1 MDMKKGTGQHTCIHS
16 WGGSREHRKLVE
28 STHFLLVFIKKL
40 KPSVRFGG
48 HGVVGEGGTFW
59 SKALKKATRGTQM
72 DKGGSR
78 KEGKAEVCSQQ
89 QQVLGEGAELPNL
102 SWSL

>member
-16 WGGSREHRKLVE
+16 WGGSREH
-28 STHFLLVFIKKL
+28 FLLVFIKKM
-40 KPSVRFGG
+40 KPSARFCG

-59 SKALKKATRGTQM
+59 SKALEKATRGTQM

-78 KEGKAEVCSQQ
+78 KEGKLNCVPSSNRFWGRGQNF
-89 QQVLGEGAELPNL
+89 PI
-102 SWSL
+102 